1 MEEGAR
7 VKISSSDFRHS
18 YVTEE
23 FLEMAK
29 EKNATGDVTK
39 KRTRKTPV
47 ASAERLQA
55 VPENGGVQT
64 RQAPGNGSS
73 ERGTRSEDQVRRRA
87 YELWEQRGRQHGRD
101 ADDWFRAESEVRG
114 KSA

>member
-1 MEEGAR
+1 MEPR
-7 VKISSSDFRHS
+7 QLDPS
-18 YVTEE
+18 T
-23 FLEMAK
+23 LERLRSFGKMAK
-29 EKNATGDVTK
+29 ERKATGDAIK

-47 ASAERLQA
+47 ATAETTQA

-64 RQAPGNGSS
+64 LQTPGNGS
-73 ERGTRSEDQVRRRA
+73 ERRTGSDDQVRRRA

-101 ADDWFRAESEVRG
+101 ADDWYRAESELRG